1 MTKDNADRKKY
12 VQAFD
17 RGLEVLAYLN
27 IENGASIGEISVA
40 TGINRGIVYRL
51 LETLREAGYVS
62 KASGSPEYWLTSAV
76 RNLADGYSDE
86 EWVQDIAKPILDTL
100 SSDLVWP
107 VSVSTISGTSML
119 VRATSDFESPLT
131 LNRFPRG
138 FRFSL
143 ARSAAGQVFLA
154 FSPPQ
159 QQAAILDVL
168 RRTLADPEE
177 LNVLKPRVITQRLQK
192 IREHGF
198 ASLTGQLNG
207 INALAVPIQ
216 TDQGVLGALSL
227 RYFAS
232 ALRPSVAVE
241 KFITPLVKA
250 AEGISS
256 SLR

>member
-1 MTKDNADRKKY
+1 MEHKRY

-27 IENGASIGEISVA
+27 VKNGASIGEVSSA

-51 LETLREAGYVS
+51 LETLRKTGYVR
-62 KASGSPEYWLTSAV
+62 KDAKSPEYWLTSAV
-76 RNLADGYSDE
+76 RNLADGFNDE
-86 EWVQDIAKPILDTL
+86 EWIQDIAKPIIDAL
-100 SSDLVWP
+100 SRELVWP

-143 ARSAAGQVFLA
+143 ARSAAGQIFLA

-159 QQAAILDVL
+159 QRAAIVDVL
-168 RRTLADPEE
+168 QRILTDPED
-177 LNVLKPRVITQRLQK
+177 LSVLKPKALTQRLNK
-192 IREHGF
+192 IRDQGY

-216 TDQGVLGALSL
+216 TSDAVLGALSL

-232 ALRPSVAVE
+232 ALKPRVAVDQ
-241 KFITPLVKA
+241 FYVPLTQA
-250 AEGISS
+250 AKTISS
-256 SLR
+256 SLGGKPPD